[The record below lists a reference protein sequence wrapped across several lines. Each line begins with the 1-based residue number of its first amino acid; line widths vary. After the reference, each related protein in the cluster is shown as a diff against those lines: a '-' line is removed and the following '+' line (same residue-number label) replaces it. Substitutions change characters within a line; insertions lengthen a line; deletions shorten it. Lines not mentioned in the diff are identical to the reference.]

1 MEPVTSKP
9 NSGLRARLIFALA
22 HIAFFAAIAFAPPA
36 WSLAPPKATPPAVAL
51 QQLLDGNARY
61 VANHPTHPASRPSDA
76 SQHPAAAILSCSDS
90 RVPPEILFD
99 QGVGALFI
107 VRTAGNTFD
116 RLARETIDYA
126 ATHLHTPLIVVM
138 GHDKC
143 GAVTAAVGEYPKRG
157 RGPML
162 GNIYMAVVKS
172 HRKPGDPVSNA
183 VSENAILTA
192 ERLAR
197 DRRLAP
203 LVAAGK
209 LKIVAARYNL
219 ATGAVTVLPMK

>member
-1 MEPVTSKP
+1 MEPVTPKT
-9 NSGLRARLIFALA
+9 NSGLRAKIIFALTPVA
-22 HIAFFAAIAFAPPA
+22 IFAAIAFAPPA

-61 VANHPTHPASRPSDA
+61 VAGQPTHPASRPSDA
-76 SQHPAAAILSCSDS
+76 SQHPAATILSCSDS

-99 QGVGALFI
+99 QGVGTLFI

-116 RLARETIDYA
+116 RLGRESIDYA

-157 RGPML
+157 GGPML
-162 GNIYMAVVKS
+162 ENIYPAVAKT
-172 HRKPGDPVSNA
+172 RGKPGDPVSNA
-183 VSENAILTA
+183 ASENAILTA

-197 DRRLAP
+197 DPRLAP
-203 LVAAGK
+203 LVATAK